1 MIEDPSRPR
10 APPKPKVGRRGSGC
24 DDAIGSTQRAVFKT
38 IFTRRWA
45 SLHVNHRSIAASAA
59 LIGVLTI
66 VAKLFVAGR
75 EIAIASRF
83 GTSGLVDSYQ
93 LALTITTWLPMMI
106 ASVTAVVVVPRLVAL
121 RTCPVEYRSFVAELN
136 GTMLLLGLAVA
147 ALTLIAA
154 PTAAA
159 LMASGE
165 NWQTLDLTST
175 LSQEMAPLA
184 FLTVATAYF
193 SVRLQALQRFAYSI
207 TEAVPALAI
216 ALFVLLPGELSGS
229 TRLAFG
235 TLIGFLL
242 QALLLGGLTQ
252 SEDVSVGGFKVRHR
266 SAEWRPLYRSALL
279 MFAGQIMI
287 ALTLPIDQA
296 FAARLGPGAVA
307 SLGYANRIIIL
318 ATSLG
323 GIVLARALLPV
334 LSAAVATG
342 DRELAARHAR
352 QWAWLLMGLG
362 ALGSAAAFL
371 LSDWAVSLL
380 FERGAFTRADSIAVA
395 AIVRAGALQLPFY
408 FAGLALVQWL
418 AALGRYSTLLLIAC
432 VALALKLT
440 MNFLLVPIF
449 GLQGLM
455 IATAAMYALSFAW
468 QYYTA
473 RKS

>member
-1 MIEDPSRPR
+1 M
-10 APPKPKVGRRGSGC
+10 PPKAPVAGRGSG
-24 DDAIGSTQRAVFKT
+24 DQVVESTRTSAFKT

-59 LIGVLTI
+59 LIGLLSI

-75 EIAIASRF
+75 EIAIAARF

-93 LALTITTWLPMMI
+93 LSLTITTWLPMMV

-121 RTCPVEYRSFVAELN
+121 QARPQEYRSFVAELN
-136 GTMLLLGLAVA
+136 ATVLLLGMAVA
-147 ALTLIAA
+147 VLTLIAA
-154 PTAAA
+154 PFASA
-159 LMASGE
+159 LMASGA
-165 NWQTLDLTST
+165 NWQTVDLTAT
-175 LSQEMAPLA
+175 LSQQMAPLA
-184 FLTVATAYF
+184 FLTISAAYF

-216 ALFVLLPGELSGS
+216 ALFVLAPGDLGGS
-229 TRLAFG
+229 ARLALG

-242 QALLLGGLTQ
+242 QALLLAALTQ
-252 SEDVSVGGFKVRHR
+252 SQDVSIGGFNVRHR

-279 MFAGQIMI
+279 MLAGQILI

-296 FAARLGPGAVA
+296 FAARLGPGSVA

-323 GIVLARALLPV
+323 GIILARALLPV
-334 LSAAVATG
+334 LSGAVAAG

-352 QWAWLLMGLG
+352 EWAWLLMGLG
-362 ALGSAAAFL
+362 ALGLATAFL
-371 LSDWAVSLL
+371 LSDWAVALL
-380 FERGAFTRADSIAVA
+380 FERGAFTQADSIAVA
-395 AIVRAGALQLPFY
+395 AVVRAGALQLPFY

-418 AALGRYSTLLLIAC
+418 AAMGRYSTLLVIAC
-432 VALALKLT
+432 FALALKLSL
-440 MNFLLVPIF
+440 NFLLVPIL

-468 QYYTA
+468 QYYTV
-473 RKS
+473 RRS